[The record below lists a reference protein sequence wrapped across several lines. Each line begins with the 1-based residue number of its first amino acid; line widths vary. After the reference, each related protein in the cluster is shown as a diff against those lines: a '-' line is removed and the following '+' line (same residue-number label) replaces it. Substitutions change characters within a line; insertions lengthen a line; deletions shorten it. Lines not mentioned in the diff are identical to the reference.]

1 MVADSFISRKIKFKG
16 NIAAVATAVSFFVII
31 VAVAVSSGFRHS
43 IRDGVAAMTGDIR
56 ITPYVSGGQDPVPM
70 PRHLPSEDK
79 ILAIPG
85 VTGIVPVVSR
95 AGIVKNGE
103 IVHGVIVKG
112 TPDLVGGDGPVMP
125 GGDGVMAGGDGPVMA
140 GPDRPSLA
148 VSIPHRLSEITGLQE
163 GDDLTTYFVGE
174 KVRARKFH
182 ITAEHRDIIE
192 TDDNLLVYAGL
203 EDMQRLNGWDSTS
216 VSQLEVK
223 VKNASPKVLKDIEA
237 RIGYIL
243 STSPD
248 EDENGL
254 YVISSARSYPQI
266 FDWLGLLDVN
276 VLIVL
281 LLMTL
286 VAGFNMISGLLVML
300 LRNIPLIGTLKALG
314 MQDRAIGR
322 LFVRIGA
329 EAVLKGMLVGNA
341 LAFLFCL
348 IQGTTHL
355 IKLDPANYFVS
366 FVPVHLPF
374 WGILGADIAAFL
386 GIVLLMWLPALS
398 ISKIDP
404 AETVKAD

>member
-112 TPDLVGGDGPVMP
+112 TPDQVGGDG
-125 GGDGVMAGGDGPVMA
+125 
-140 GPDRPSLA
+140 LA
-148 VSIPHRLSEITGLQE
+148 VSIPHRLAEITGLQAGE
-163 GDDLTTYFVGE
+163 DLTTYFVGE

-192 TDDNLLVYAGL
+192 TDDNLLVYARL

-237 RIGYIL
+237 HIGYIL

-266 FDWLGLLDVN
+266 FEWLGLLDVN

-281 LLMTL
+281 ILMTL

-404 AETVKAD
+404 AETVKTD

>member
-112 TPDLVGGDGPVMP
+112 TPDQVGGDG
-125 GGDGVMAGGDGPVMA
+125 
-140 GPDRPSLA
+140 LA
-148 VSIPHRLSEITGLQE
+148 VSIPHRLAEITGLE
-163 GDDLTTYFVGE
+163 AGEDLTTYFVGE

-192 TDDNLLVYAGL
+192 TDDNLLVYARL

-237 RIGYIL
+237 HIGYIL
-243 STSPD
+243 STSED

-281 LLMTL
+281 ILMTL

>member
-112 TPDLVGGDGPVMP
+112 TPDQT
-125 GGDGVMAGGDGPVMA
+125 VMAS
-140 GPDRPSLA
+140 PDRPSLA
-148 VSIPHRLSEITGLQE
+148 VSIPHRLAEITGLE
-163 GDDLTTYFVGE
+163 PGEDLTTYFVGE

-192 TDDNLLVYAGL
+192 TDDNLLVYARL

-243 STSPD
+243 STSED

-276 VLIVL
+276 VIIVL
-281 LLMTL
+281 ILMTL

-329 EAVLKGMLVGNA
+329 EAVLKGMVIGNA

>member
-43 IRDGVAAMTGDIR
+43 IRDGVADMTGDIK

-70 PRHLPSEDK
+70 PRHLPSEEK

-112 TPDLVGGDGPVMP
+112 IP
-125 GGDGVMAGGDGPVMA
+125 GQAGGDG
-140 GPDRPSLA
+140 LA
-148 VSIPHRLSEITGLQE
+148 VSIPHRLAEITGLKAGE
-163 GDDLTTYFVGE
+163 DLTTYFVGE

-182 ITAEHRDIIE
+182 ITEEHRDIIE

-216 VSQLEVK
+216 VSQLEVR
-223 VKNASPKVLKDIEA
+223 VRDASPKALRDIEA
-237 RIGYIL
+237 RINFIL
-243 STSPD
+243 STSED

-254 YVISSARSYPQI
+254 FVISSARSYPQI

-281 LLMTL
+281 ILMTL

-300 LRNIPLIGTLKALG
+300 LRNIPLIGTLKSLG

-329 EAVLKGMLVGNA
+329 EAVLKGMLTGNA

-348 IQGTTHL
+348 VQGWTHL

-374 WGILGADIAAFL
+374 WGILGADLAAFA

-404 AETVKAD
+404 AQTVKAD

>member
-112 TPDLVGGDGPVMP
+112 TPDQT
-125 GGDGVMAGGDGPVMA
+125 VMA

-148 VSIPHRLSEITGLQE
+148 VSIPHRLAEITGLQPGE
-163 GDDLTTYFVGE
+163 DLTTYFVGE

-192 TDDNLLVYAGL
+192 TDDNLLVYARL

-243 STSPD
+243 STSED

-281 LLMTL
+281 ILMTL

>member
-112 TPDLVGGDGPVMP
+112 TPDQVGGDG
-125 GGDGVMAGGDGPVMA
+125 
-140 GPDRPSLA
+140 LA
-148 VSIPHRLSEITGLQE
+148 VSIPHRLAEITGLE
-163 GDDLTTYFVGE
+163 AGEDLTTYFVGE

-192 TDDNLLVYAGL
+192 TDDNLLVYARL

-237 RIGYIL
+237 HIGYIL
-243 STSPD
+243 STSED

-281 LLMTL
+281 ILMTL

-329 EAVLKGMLVGNA
+329 EAVLKGMVIGNA

>member
-112 TPDLVGGDGPVMP
+112 TPDQT
-125 GGDGVMAGGDGPVMA
+125 VMA

-148 VSIPHRLSEITGLQE
+148 VSIPHRLAEITGLKAGE
-163 GDDLTTYFVGE
+163 DLTTYFVGE

-192 TDDNLLVYAGL
+192 TDDNLLVYARL

-237 RIGYIL
+237 HIGYIL
-243 STSPD
+243 STSED

-281 LLMTL
+281 ILMTL

-314 MQDRAIGR
+314 MQDRAIGQ

>member
-1 MVADSFISRKIKFKG
+1 LVAESFISRKIKFKG

-56 ITPYVSGGQDPVPM
+56 ITPYVSGSGDPVSM
-70 PRHLPSEDK
+70 PRHLESEDA

-85 VTGIVPVVSR
+85 VQEIIPVVSR
-95 AGIVKNGE
+95 AGIVKSGE
-103 IVHGVIVKG
+103 TVHGVVVKG
-112 TPDLVGGDGPVMP
+112 IPEDSF
-125 GGDGVMAGGDGPVMA
+125 AGARNDN
-140 GPDRPSLA
+140 SLQ
-148 VSIPHRLSEITGLQE
+148 VSIPHRLAEITGLGP

-182 ITAEHRDIIE
+182 ITDIHRDILE
-192 TDDNLLVYAGL
+192 ADDNLLVYAGL
-203 EDMQRLNGWDSTS
+203 EDMQRLNGWDSTQ
-216 VSQLEVK
+216 VSQLEVR
-223 VKNASPKVLKDIEA
+223 VKNASPEPLKDIEA
-237 RIGYIL
+237 RIGML
-243 STSPD
+243 E
-248 EDENGL
+248 ED
-254 YVISSARSYPQI
+254 YSVVSSARTYPQI

-276 VLIVL
+276 VLIIL
-281 LLMTL
+281 ILMIL

-300 LRNIPLIGTLKALG
+300 LRNIPLIGTLKAMG
-314 MQDRAIGR
+314 MRDRSIGL

-329 EAVLKGMLVGNA
+329 EAVLKGMLIGNA

-366 FVPVHLPF
+366 WVPVNLPF
-374 WGILGADIAAFL
+374 WGILGADIAAFI

-404 AETVKAD
+404 AQTVKAD

>member
-43 IRDGVAAMTGDIR
+43 IRDGVAAMTGDIK

-85 VTGIVPVVSR
+85 VVEIVPAISR

-112 TPDLVGGDGPVMP
+112 TPDQV
-125 GGDGVMAGGDGPVMA
+125 GGDGPVMA

-148 VSIPHRLSEITGLQE
+148 VSIPHRLSEITGLQPGE
-163 GDDLTTYFVGE
+163 DLTTYFVGE

-243 STSPD
+243 ATSPD

-281 LLMTL
+281 ILMTL

>member
-1 MVADSFISRKIKFKG
+1 
-16 NIAAVATAVSFFVII
+16 
-31 VAVAVSSGFRHS
+31 
-43 IRDGVAAMTGDIR
+43 MTGDIR

-112 TPDLVGGDGPVMP
+112 TPDQVGGDG
-125 GGDGVMAGGDGPVMA
+125 
-140 GPDRPSLA
+140 LA
-148 VSIPHRLSEITGLQE
+148 VSIPHRLAEITGLQAGE
-163 GDDLTTYFVGE
+163 DLTTYFVGE

-182 ITAEHRDIIE
+182 ITDTHRDIIE

-243 STSPD
+243 STSED

-281 LLMTL
+281 ILMTL

>member
-43 IRDGVAAMTGDIR
+43 IREGVAAMTGDIQ
-56 ITPYVSGGQDPVPM
+56 ITPYVSGGEDPVPM

-95 AGIVKNGE
+95 AGIVKSGE

-112 TPDLVGGDGPVMP
+112 MP
-125 GGDGVMAGGDGPVMA
+125 GT
-140 GPDRPSLA
+140 DRASLT
-148 VSIPHRLSEITGLQE
+148 VSIPHRLAEITGLGPGE
-163 GDDLTTYFVGE
+163 DLATYFVGE

-223 VKNASPKVLKDIEA
+223 VRDASPKALKEIES
-237 RIGYIL
+237 RISYIL
-243 STSPD
+243 AASEN
-248 EDENGL
+248 EDENSL
-254 YVISSARSYPQI
+254 FVISSARSYPQI

-281 LLMTL
+281 ILMTL

-300 LRNIPLIGTLKALG
+300 LRNIPLIGTLKAMG

-329 EAVLKGMLVGNA
+329 EAVLKGMLAGNA

-348 IQGTTHL
+348 IQGWTHL

-366 FVPVHLPF
+366 WVPVHLPF
-374 WGILGADIAAFL
+374 WGILGADIAAFA

>member
-85 VTGIVPVVSR
+85 VVEIVPVVSR

-112 TPDLVGGDGPVMP
+112 TPDQVGGDG
-125 GGDGVMAGGDGPVMA
+125 
-140 GPDRPSLA
+140 LA
-148 VSIPHRLSEITGLQE
+148 VSIPHRLAEITDLQPGE
-163 GDDLTTYFVGE
+163 DLTTYFVGE

-192 TDDNLLVYAGL
+192 TDDNLLVYARL

-237 RIGYIL
+237 HIGYIL

-266 FDWLGLLDVN
+266 FEWLGLLDVN

-281 LLMTL
+281 ILMTL

-404 AETVKAD
+404 AETVKTD

>member
-1 MVADSFISRKIKFKG
+1 MVAESFISRKIKFKG

-31 VAVAVSSGFRHS
+31 VAVAVSSGFRAQL
-43 IRDGVAAMTGDIR
+43 REGVAAMTGDIK
-56 ITPYVSGGQDPVPM
+56 ITPYVSGSADPVPM
-70 PRHLPSEDK
+70 PRHLPSDGK

-85 VTGIVPVVSR
+85 VVDIVPAVTR

-112 TPDLVGGDGPVMP
+112 TPDRVGGDG
-125 GGDGVMAGGDGPVMA
+125 GVMA

-148 VSIPHRLSEITGLQE
+148 VSIPNRLAEITGLGPGE
-163 GDDLTTYFVGE
+163 DLLTYFVGE

-182 ITAEHRDIIE
+182 ITDIHRDIIE
-192 TDDNLLVYAGL
+192 ADDNLLVYAGI
-203 EDMQRLNGWDSTS
+203 EDMQRLNGWDSTM
-216 VSQLEVK
+216 VSQLEVR
-223 VKNASPKVLKDIEA
+223 VKNASPKLLKEIES
-237 RIGYIL
+237 RISFIL
-243 STSPD
+243 SISED
-248 EDENGL
+248 EDENSL
-254 YVISSARSYPQI
+254 FVISSARSYPQI

-281 LLMTL
+281 ILMTL

-300 LRNIPLIGTLKALG
+300 LRNIPLIGTLKAMG

-329 EAVLKGMLVGNA
+329 EAVLKGMLAGNA

-348 IQGTTHL
+348 VQGTTHL

-366 FVPVHLPF
+366 FVPVHVPF
-374 WGILGADIAAFL
+374 WGILAADIAAFA
-386 GIVLLMWLPALS
+386 GIVLLMWLPSLS

-404 AETVKAD
+404 AETVRAD

>member
-1 MVADSFISRKIKFKG
+1 
-16 NIAAVATAVSFFVII
+16 
-31 VAVAVSSGFRHS
+31 
-43 IRDGVAAMTGDIR
+43 MTGDIR

-112 TPDLVGGDGPVMP
+112 TPDQT
-125 GGDGVMAGGDGPVMA
+125 VMAS
-140 GPDRPSLA
+140 PDRPSLA
-148 VSIPHRLSEITGLQE
+148 VSIPHRLAEITGLQPGE
-163 GDDLTTYFVGE
+163 DLTTYFVGE

-182 ITAEHRDIIE
+182 ITDTHRDIIE

-243 STSPD
+243 STSED

-281 LLMTL
+281 ILMTL

>member
-112 TPDLVGGDGPVMP
+112 TPDQT
-125 GGDGVMAGGDGPVMA
+125 VMAS
-140 GPDRPSLA
+140 PDRPSLA
-148 VSIPHRLSEITGLQE
+148 VSIPHRLAEITGLQPGE
-163 GDDLTTYFVGE
+163 DLTTYFVGE

-182 ITAEHRDIIE
+182 ITDTHRDIIE

-216 VSQLEVK
+216 VSQLEVR
-223 VKNASPKVLKDIEA
+223 VRDASPKTLRDIEA

-243 STSPD
+243 STSED

-281 LLMTL
+281 ILMTL

>member
-43 IRDGVAAMTGDIR
+43 IRDGVAAMTGDIK

-85 VTGIVPVVSR
+85 VVEIVPAISR

-112 TPDLVGGDGPVMP
+112 TPDQVGGDG
-125 GGDGVMAGGDGPVMA
+125 
-140 GPDRPSLA
+140 LA
-148 VSIPHRLSEITGLQE
+148 VSIPHRLSEITGLQPGE
-163 GDDLTTYFVGE
+163 DLTTYFVGE

-243 STSPD
+243 ATSPD

-281 LLMTL
+281 ILMTL

>member
-112 TPDLVGGDGPVMP
+112 TPDQVGGDG
-125 GGDGVMAGGDGPVMA
+125 
-140 GPDRPSLA
+140 LA
-148 VSIPHRLSEITGLQE
+148 VSIPHRLAEITGLE
-163 GDDLTTYFVGE
+163 PGEDLTTYFVGE

-192 TDDNLLVYAGL
+192 TDDNLLVYARL

-243 STSPD
+243 STSED

-281 LLMTL
+281 ILMTL

-404 AETVKAD
+404 AETVKTD

>member
-112 TPDLVGGDGPVMP
+112 TPDQVGGDG
-125 GGDGVMAGGDGPVMA
+125 
-140 GPDRPSLA
+140 LA
-148 VSIPHRLSEITGLQE
+148 VSIPHRLAEITGLQAGE
-163 GDDLTTYFVGE
+163 DLTTYFVGE

-182 ITAEHRDIIE
+182 ITDTHRDIIE

-243 STSPD
+243 STSED

-281 LLMTL
+281 ILMTL

-374 WGILGADIAAFL
+374 WGILGADIAAFA

>member
-1 MVADSFISRKIKFKG
+1 MVADSFISRKIKLKG

-43 IRDGVAAMTGDIR
+43 IRDGVAAMTGDIK

-85 VTGIVPVVSR
+85 VVEIVPAISR

-112 TPDLVGGDGPVMP
+112 TPDQVGGDG
-125 GGDGVMAGGDGPVMA
+125 
-140 GPDRPSLA
+140 LA
-148 VSIPHRLSEITGLQE
+148 VSIPHRLSEITGLQPGE
-163 GDDLTTYFVGE
+163 DLTTYFVGE

-243 STSPD
+243 ATSPD

-281 LLMTL
+281 ILMTL

>member
-43 IRDGVAAMTGDIR
+43 IRDGVAAMTGDIK

-70 PRHLPSEDK
+70 PRHLPSEEK

-85 VTGIVPVVSR
+85 VVEIVPAISR

-112 TPDLVGGDGPVMP
+112 TPSVILTGAEGGAEKSP
-125 GGDGVMAGGDGPVMA
+125 
-140 GPDRPSLA
+140 LA
-148 VSIPHRLSEITGLQE
+148 VSIPHRLAEITGLQAGE
-163 GDDLTTYFVGE
+163 DLTTYFVGE

-216 VSQLEVK
+216 VSQLEVR
-223 VKNASPKVLKDIEA
+223 VRDASPKVLKDIEA
-237 RIGYIL
+237 RISYIL
-243 STSPD
+243 AASED

-254 YVISSARSYPQI
+254 FVISSARSYPQI

-329 EAVLKGMLVGNA
+329 EAVLKGMVVGNA

-374 WGILGADIAAFL
+374 WGILGADIAAFA

>member
-43 IRDGVAAMTGDIR
+43 IRDGVAAMTGDIK

-70 PRHLPSEDK
+70 PRHLPSEEK

-85 VTGIVPVVSR
+85 VVEIVPAISR

-112 TPDLVGGDGPVMP
+112 TPSVILTGAEGGVEKSP
-125 GGDGVMAGGDGPVMA
+125 
-140 GPDRPSLA
+140 LA
-148 VSIPHRLSEITGLQE
+148 VSIPHRLAEITGLQAGE
-163 GDDLTTYFVGE
+163 DLTTYFVGE

-216 VSQLEVK
+216 VSQLEVR
-223 VKNASPKVLKDIEA
+223 VRDASPKVLKDIEA
-237 RIGYIL
+237 RISYIL
-243 STSPD
+243 AASED

-254 YVISSARSYPQI
+254 FVISSARSYPQI

-329 EAVLKGMLVGNA
+329 EAVLKGMVVGNA

-374 WGILGADIAAFL
+374 WGILGADIAAFA

>member
-112 TPDLVGGDGPVMP
+112 SPDQVGGDG
-125 GGDGVMAGGDGPVMA
+125 
-140 GPDRPSLA
+140 LA
-148 VSIPHRLSEITGLQE
+148 VSIPHRLAEITGLE
-163 GDDLTTYFVGE
+163 AGEDLTTYFVGE

-192 TDDNLLVYAGL
+192 TDDNLLVYARL

-243 STSPD
+243 STSED

-281 LLMTL
+281 ILMTL

-329 EAVLKGMLVGNA
+329 EAVLKGMVIGNA

-404 AETVKAD
+404 SETVKAD

>member
-43 IRDGVAAMTGDIR
+43 IREGVADMTGDIK

-112 TPDLVGGDGPVMP
+112 TPDQVGGDG
-125 GGDGVMAGGDGPVMA
+125 
-140 GPDRPSLA
+140 LA
-148 VSIPHRLSEITGLQE
+148 VSIPHRLAEITGLE
-163 GDDLTTYFVGE
+163 PGEDLTTYFVGE

-192 TDDNLLVYAGL
+192 TDDNLLVYARL

-243 STSPD
+243 STSED

-281 LLMTL
+281 ILMTL

-374 WGILGADIAAFL
+374 WGILGADIAAFA

>member
-1 MVADSFISRKIKFKG
+1 MVAESFISRKIKFKG

-43 IRDGVAAMTGDIR
+43 IRNGVAAMTGDIS
-56 ITPYVSGGQDPVPM
+56 ISPYASGGSDPVPM

-79 ILAIPG
+79 ILSIPG
-85 VTGIVPVVSR
+85 VAEIVPVVSR

-112 TPDLVGGDGPVMP
+112 APTVISSEVEKSQLQ
-125 GGDGVMAGGDGPVMA
+125 
-140 GPDRPSLA
+140 
-148 VSIPHRLSEITGLQE
+148 VSIPHRLQEITGLQPGE
-163 GDDLTTYFVGE
+163 DLTTYFVGE

-182 ITAEHRDIIE
+182 ITDTHRDIIE

-203 EDMQRLNGWDSTS
+203 QDMQRLNGWDSTM
-216 VSQLEVK
+216 VSQLEVR
-223 VKNASPKVLKDIEA
+223 VKNASPKALKDIEA
-237 RIGYIL
+237 RIGFIL
-243 STSPD
+243 SAS
-248 EDENGL
+248 EHEEENGL
-254 YVISSARSYPQI
+254 FVISSARSYPQV

-276 VLIVL
+276 VLIIL
-281 LLMTL
+281 ILMIL

-329 EAVLKGMLVGNA
+329 EAVLKGMLIGNA

-366 FVPVHLPF
+366 YVPVNLPF
-374 WGILGADIAAFL
+374 WGILGADLVAFA
-386 GIVLLMWLPALS
+386 GIVLLMWLPSLY

>member
-31 VAVAVSSGFRHS
+31 VAVAVSSGFRAQL
-43 IRDGVAAMTGDIR
+43 RDGVAAMTGDIR

-70 PRHLPSEDK
+70 SRHLPSEEK

-85 VTGIVPVVSR
+85 VVEIVPVVSR

-112 TPDLVGGDGPVMP
+112 TPNQT
-125 GGDGVMAGGDGPVMA
+125 VMA

-148 VSIPHRLSEITGLQE
+148 VSIPHRLSEITGLKAGE
-163 GDDLTTYFVGE
+163 DLTTYFVGE

-182 ITAEHRDIIE
+182 ITDTHRDIIE

-243 STSPD
+243 STSED

-281 LLMTL
+281 ILMTL

>member
-1 MVADSFISRKIKFKG
+1 MVAESFISRKIKFKG

-43 IRDGVAAMTGDIR
+43 IRNGVAAMTGDIS
-56 ITPYVSGGQDPVPM
+56 ISPYASGGSDPVPM

-79 ILAIPG
+79 ILSIPG
-85 VTGIVPVVSR
+85 VAEIVPVVSR

-112 TPDLVGGDGPVMP
+112 APTVISSDVEKSQLQ
-125 GGDGVMAGGDGPVMA
+125 
-140 GPDRPSLA
+140 
-148 VSIPHRLSEITGLQE
+148 VSIPHRLQEITGLQPGE
-163 GDDLTTYFVGE
+163 DLTTYFVGE

-182 ITAEHRDIIE
+182 ITDTHRDIIE

-203 EDMQRLNGWDSTS
+203 EDMQRLNGWSEDQ
-216 VSQLEVK
+216 VSQLEVR
-223 VKNASPKVLKDIEA
+223 VKNASPKALKDIEA
-237 RIGYIL
+237 RIGFIL
-243 STSPD
+243 STS
-248 EDENGL
+248 EHEEENGL
-254 YVISSARSYPQI
+254 FVISSARSYPQV

-276 VLIVL
+276 VLIIL
-281 LLMTL
+281 ILMIL

-329 EAVLKGMLVGNA
+329 EAVLKGMLIGNA

-366 FVPVHLPF
+366 YVPVNLPF
-374 WGILGADIAAFL
+374 WGILGADLVAFA
-386 GIVLLMWLPALS
+386 GIVLLMWLPSLY

>member
-1 MVADSFISRKIKFKG
+1 MVAESFISRKIKFKG

-43 IRDGVAAMTGDIR
+43 IRNGVAAMTGDIS
-56 ITPYVSGGQDPVPM
+56 ISPYASGGSDPVPM

-79 ILAIPG
+79 ILSIPG
-85 VTGIVPVVSR
+85 VAEIVPVVSR
-95 AGIVKNGE
+95 TGIVKNGE

-112 TPDLVGGDGPVMP
+112 SVISTGAEGG
-125 GGDGVMAGGDGPVMA
+125 AEK
-140 GPDRPSLA
+140 SQLQ
-148 VSIPHRLSEITGLQE
+148 VSIPNRLQEITGLQPGE
-163 GDDLTTYFVGE
+163 DLTTYFVGE

-182 ITAEHRDIIE
+182 ITDTHRDIIE

-203 EDMQRLNGWDSTS
+203 QDMQRLNGWDSTM

-223 VKNASPKVLKDIEA
+223 VKNASPKALKDIEA
-237 RIGYIL
+237 RIGFIL
-243 STSPD
+243 TTS
-248 EDENGL
+248 EHEEENGL
-254 YVISSARSYPQI
+254 FVISSARSYPQV

-276 VLIVL
+276 VLIIL
-281 LLMTL
+281 ILMIL

-329 EAVLKGMLVGNA
+329 EAVLKGMLIGNV

-366 FVPVHLPF
+366 YVPVNLPF
-374 WGILGADIAAFL
+374 WGILGADLVAFA
-386 GIVLLMWLPALS
+386 GIVLLMWLPSLY

-404 AETVKAD
+404 AKTVKAD

>member
-1 MVADSFISRKIKFKG
+1 MVAESFISRKIKFKG

-43 IRDGVAAMTGDIR
+43 IRDGVAAMTGDIK
-56 ITPYVSGGQDPVPM
+56 ITPYVSGGGDPVPM
-70 PRHLPSEDK
+70 PRHIPSEEK

-85 VTGIVPVVSR
+85 VVEIVPAVSR

-103 IVHGVIVKG
+103 TVHGVIVKG
-112 TPDLVGGDGPVMP
+112 TPDQVGGDG
-125 GGDGVMAGGDGPVMA
+125 
-140 GPDRPSLA
+140 LA
-148 VSIPHRLSEITGLQE
+148 VSIPHRLQEITGLGPGE
-163 GDDLTTYFVGE
+163 DLTTYFVGE

-182 ITAEHRDIIE
+182 VTDVHRDIIE

-203 EDMQRLNGWDSTS
+203 EDMQRLCGWDSTK
-216 VSQLEVK
+216 VSQLEVR
-223 VKNASPKVLKDIEA
+223 VKNASTKTLKDIEGQ
-237 RIGYIL
+237 IGFIL
-243 STSPD
+243 STSED

-254 YVISSARSYPQI
+254 YVTSSARSYPQI

-276 VLIVL
+276 VLIIL
-281 LLMTL
+281 ILMTL
-286 VAGFNMISGLLVML
+286 VAGFNMISGLLVMV

-314 MQDRAIGR
+314 MRDGAVGR

-329 EAVLKGMLVGNA
+329 ESVLKGMVAGNL

-366 FVPVHLPF
+366 WVPVHLPF
-374 WGILGADIAAFL
+374 WGILGADIAAFA
-386 GIVLLMWLPALS
+386 GIVLLMWFPTRS
-398 ISKIDP
+398 IAKIDP

>member
-1 MVADSFISRKIKFKG
+1 
-16 NIAAVATAVSFFVII
+16 
-31 VAVAVSSGFRHS
+31 
-43 IRDGVAAMTGDIR
+43 MTGDIR

-112 TPDLVGGDGPVMP
+112 TPDQVGGDG
-125 GGDGVMAGGDGPVMA
+125 
-140 GPDRPSLA
+140 LA
-148 VSIPHRLSEITGLQE
+148 VSIPHRLAEITGLQAGE
-163 GDDLTTYFVGE
+163 DLTTYFVGE

-192 TDDNLLVYAGL
+192 TDDNLLVYARL

-243 STSPD
+243 STSED

-281 LLMTL
+281 ILMTL

-314 MQDRAIGR
+314 MQDRAIGQ

-348 IQGTTHL
+348 IQGTTHVAPRPFHLQDRSCRNRQGRL
-355 IKLDPANYFVS
+355 ILAIIIGIGVQHLLNVGNRVVALWKLRSGHNIPSAGILPGVLCLLNEA
-366 FVPVHLPF
+366 PHLPF
-374 WGILGADIAAFL
+374 PEVIRRKGKLKGLGGVCRHAGIHCFK
-386 GIVLLMWLPALS
+386 AL
-398 ISKIDP
+398 
-404 AETVKAD
+404 

>member
-112 TPDLVGGDGPVMP
+112 TPDQAEGDG
-125 GGDGVMAGGDGPVMA
+125 
-140 GPDRPSLA
+140 LA
-148 VSIPHRLSEITGLQE
+148 VSIPHRLAEITGLKPGE
-163 GDDLTTYFVGE
+163 DLTTYFVGE

-192 TDDNLLVYAGL
+192 TDDNLLVYARL

-223 VKNASPKVLKDIEA
+223 VKNAAPKVLKDIEA
-237 RIGYIL
+237 HIGYIL

-281 LLMTL
+281 ILMTL

-404 AETVKAD
+404 AETVKTD

>member
-1 MVADSFISRKIKFKG
+1 MVAESFISRKIKFKG

-43 IRDGVAAMTGDIR
+43 IRDGVADMTGDIK

-70 PRHLPSEDK
+70 PRHLPSEEK

-112 TPDLVGGDGPVMP
+112 IP
-125 GGDGVMAGGDGPVMA
+125 GQAGGDG
-140 GPDRPSLA
+140 LA
-148 VSIPHRLSEITGLQE
+148 VSIPHRLAEITGLKAGE
-163 GDDLTTYFVGE
+163 DLTTYFVGE

-182 ITAEHRDIIE
+182 ITEEHRDIIE

-216 VSQLEVK
+216 VSQLEVR
-223 VKNASPKVLKDIEA
+223 VRDASPKALRDIEA
-237 RIGYIL
+237 RINFFL
-243 STSPD
+243 STSED

-254 YVISSARSYPQI
+254 FVISSARSYPQI

-281 LLMTL
+281 ILMTL

-329 EAVLKGMLVGNA
+329 EAVLKGMLIGNA

-374 WGILGADIAAFL
+374 WGILGTDLAAFA

-404 AETVKAD
+404 ADSVKAD

>member
-112 TPDLVGGDGPVMP
+112 TPDQVGGDG
-125 GGDGVMAGGDGPVMA
+125 
-140 GPDRPSLA
+140 LA
-148 VSIPHRLSEITGLQE
+148 VSIPHRLAEITGLQAGE
-163 GDDLTTYFVGE
+163 DLTTYFVGA

-182 ITAEHRDIIE
+182 ITDTHRDIIE

-243 STSPD
+243 STSED

-281 LLMTL
+281 ILMTL

>member
-1 MVADSFISRKIKFKG
+1 MVAESFISRKIKFKG

-43 IRDGVAAMTGDIR
+43 IRNGVAAMTGDIS
-56 ITPYVSGGQDPVPM
+56 ISPYASGGSDPVPM

-79 ILAIPG
+79 ILSIPG
-85 VTGIVPVVSR
+85 VADIVPVVSR

-112 TPDLVGGDGPVMP
+112 SPAVISSEAEKSQLQ
-125 GGDGVMAGGDGPVMA
+125 
-140 GPDRPSLA
+140 
-148 VSIPHRLSEITGLQE
+148 VSIPHRLQEITGLQPGE
-163 GDDLTTYFVGE
+163 DLTTYFVGE

-182 ITAEHRDIIE
+182 ITDTHRDIIE

-203 EDMQRLNGWDSTS
+203 QDMQRLNGWDSTM

-223 VKNASPKVLKDIEA
+223 VKNASPRALKDIEA
-237 RIGYIL
+237 RIGFIL
-243 STSPD
+243 TTS
-248 EDENGL
+248 EHEEENGL
-254 YVISSARSYPQI
+254 FVISSARSYPQV

-276 VLIVL
+276 VLIIL
-281 LLMTL
+281 ILMIL

-314 MQDRAIGR
+314 MQDGAIGR

-329 EAVLKGMLVGNA
+329 EAVLKGMLIGNA

-348 IQGTTHL
+348 VQGTTHL

-366 FVPVHLPF
+366 YVPVNLPF
-374 WGILGADIAAFL
+374 WGILGADLIAFA
-386 GIVLLMWLPALS
+386 GIVLLLWFPTRS

>member
-112 TPDLVGGDGPVMP
+112 TPDQAEGDG
-125 GGDGVMAGGDGPVMA
+125 
-140 GPDRPSLA
+140 LA
-148 VSIPHRLSEITGLQE
+148 VSIPHRLAEITGLKPGE
-163 GDDLTTYFVGE
+163 DLTTYFVGE

-192 TDDNLLVYAGL
+192 TDDNLLVYARL

-237 RIGYIL
+237 HIGYIL

-276 VLIVL
+276 VIIVL
-281 LLMTL
+281 ILMTL

-404 AETVKAD
+404 AETVKTD

>member
-112 TPDLVGGDGPVMP
+112 TPDQVGGDG
-125 GGDGVMAGGDGPVMA
+125 
-140 GPDRPSLA
+140 LA
-148 VSIPHRLSEITGLQE
+148 VSIPHRLAEITGLQPGE
-163 GDDLTTYFVGE
+163 DLTTYFVGE

-243 STSPD
+243 STSED

-281 LLMTL
+281 ILMTQ
-286 VAGFNMISGLLVML
+286 
-300 LRNIPLIGTLKALG
+300 ALG

-374 WGILGADIAAFL
+374 WGILGADIAAFA

>member
-112 TPDLVGGDGPVMP
+112 TPDQVGGDG
-125 GGDGVMAGGDGPVMA
+125 
-140 GPDRPSLA
+140 LA
-148 VSIPHRLSEITGLQE
+148 VSIPHRLAEITGLQAGE
-163 GDDLTTYFVGE
+163 DLTTYFVGE

-192 TDDNLLVYAGL
+192 TDDNLLVYARL

-243 STSPD
+243 STSED

-281 LLMTL
+281 ILMTL

-314 MQDRAIGR
+314 MQDRAIGQ